1 MNTEK
6 TAALVKGI
14 AKKLLQHKKF
24 SATTGGTINPRYCYS
39 VWLRHLVFTHQN
51 GIVHPSGTV
60 AELGPGDSL
69 GIGLT
74 ALLTGYQRYYAL
86 DVYRYWDIERNLII
100 FDQLVQLLQNK
111 TPIPHEA
118 EFDRVTP
125 TLDDYQFPSHIL
137 TDALLQQ
144 TLDPKRIQ
152 QIRKALQEID
162 NPASPKDI
170 IQYFIPWNGQA
181 VIEPERVDFIF
192 SQAVLQYVDDLDST
206 YKDMNRWLKP
216 GGAMSHSIDFSSHG
230 ITPSWNGHWTF
241 SPAEWRLAHGNNKIL
256 LNRAPLSE
264 YVKLN
269 EKHGFVVINRKDDK
283 KGSRFAQQHFHQGFK
298 QLSQEDASTF
308 VSVMI
313 SKKKR

>member
-24 SATTGGTINPRYCYS
+24 YTTTGGTINPRYCYS
-39 VWLRHLVFTHQN
+39 VWLRHLVFTHQS
-51 GIVHPSGTV
+51 GIRQHSGTV

-86 DVYRYWDIERNLII
+86 DVYRYWDIERNLKI
-100 FDQLVQLLQNK
+100 FDELVQLLQNK
-111 TPIPHEA
+111 TPIPNEP
-118 EFDRVTP
+118 EFERITP
-125 TLDDYQFPSHIL
+125 TLEDYKFPTEIL

-162 NPASPKDI
+162 NPATTKDI
-170 IQYFIPWNGQA
+170 IQYFIPWNSQV
-181 VIEPERVDFIF
+181 VIEPESVDFIF
-192 SQAVLQYVDDLDST
+192 SQAVLQYVDDLDTT

-216 GGAMSHSIDFSSHG
+216 GGVMSHSIDFSSHS

-241 SPAEWRLAHGNNKIL
+241 SDAEWRLAHGNKKIL
-256 LNRAPLSE
+256 LNRAPLS
-264 YVKLN
+264 VHLN
-269 EKHGFVVINRKDDK
+269 LNKKHGFEVINRKDDTK
-283 KGSRFAQQHFHQGFK
+283 VSRFSNQHFHKQFQ
-298 QLSQEDASTF
+298 QLSPEDVSTF
-308 VSVMI
+308 VSVI
-313 SKKKR
+313 VSKKRY